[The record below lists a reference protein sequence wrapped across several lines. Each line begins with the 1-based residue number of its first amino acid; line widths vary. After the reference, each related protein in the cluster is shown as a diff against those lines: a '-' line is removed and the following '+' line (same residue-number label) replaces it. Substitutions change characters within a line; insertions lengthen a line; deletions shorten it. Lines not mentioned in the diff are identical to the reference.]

1 MCSGL
6 IFMRNVL
13 MDLFG
18 CGAEGGECVR
28 YERHNESKRHSE
40 RIDVILAAIYEGDAA
55 EEGDDYTD
63 ASDGTG
69 NPHGFRFS
77 TGNNPIVDSKDYQAK
92 RIQRVKDYGS
102 KVVEYAPWFNVG
114 DGDEEVRQH
123 A

>member
-55 EEGDDYTD
+55 EEGDDYTE
-63 ASDGTG
+63 APDGTG
-69 NPHGFRFS
+69 NPHGFRLS
-77 TGNNPIVDSKDYQAK
+77 TCNTPIVARTEYQSK
-92 RIQRVKDYGS
+92 RIQPVK
-102 KVVEYAPWFNVG
+102 
-114 DGDEEVRQH
+114 
-123 A
+123 